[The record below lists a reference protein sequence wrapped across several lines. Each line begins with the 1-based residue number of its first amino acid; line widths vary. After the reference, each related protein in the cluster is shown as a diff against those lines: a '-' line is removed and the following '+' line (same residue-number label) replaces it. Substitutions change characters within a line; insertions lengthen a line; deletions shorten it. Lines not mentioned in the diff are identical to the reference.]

1 MGPFSFILS
10 KESINIIIL
19 LFFFFLFLQ
28 VVNKKT
34 PPLTN
39 GEIKE
44 TSVTTSIK
52 EKQEQDK
59 NKEESDNPDKNDTDT
74 EKGSSDDA
82 PNAAK
87 EEDKSENCKVSNN
100 NCVGDNSTPSEESV
114 SVDTVNDNHLD
125 KVTPPNSSDSDGYD
139 SKVKNADGKVEA
151 KDKDDSIDKQ
161 KCSELGKGE
170 FNVIIWLGT
179 YEEIEIG
186 NGN

>member
-1 MGPFSFILS
+1 M
-10 KESINIIIL
+10 
-19 LFFFFLFLQ
+19 LQ

-74 EKGSSDDA
+74 ERGSSDDA
-82 PNAAK
+82 PNHAAK
-87 EEDKSENCKVSNN
+87 EEDKSENFKVSNN
-100 NCVGDNSTPSEESV
+100 NCVGDNSTPSEGSV

-125 KVTPPNSSDSDGYD
+125 KVTPPNSSDSDGND
-139 SKVKNADGKVEA
+139 SKVNDNDGKVEA

-170 FNVIIWLGT
+170 FNVII
-179 YEEIEIG
+179 
-186 NGN
+186 